1 MWKKIEE
8 SSCEDGY
15 FVGNFFG
22 EKDEWNDQKE
32 RMTFLTLEQVKN
44 LFDKNFDII
53 KFEEVEKDAM
63 TGMRKMKH
71 WHVINVIAKKK

>member
-1 MWKKIEE
+1 MERSKK
-8 SSCEDGY
+8 
-15 FVGNFFG
+15 
-22 EKDEWNDQKE
+22 

-63 TGMRKMKH
+63 TGMRRNIGM
-71 WHVINVIAKKK
+71 

>member
-1 MWKKIEE
+1 
-8 SSCEDGY
+8 
-15 FVGNFFG
+15 
-22 EKDEWNDQKE
+22 
-32 RMTFLTLEQVKN
+32 MTFLTLEQVKN